1 MLRTEINKVLPFSV
15 ILPNENLDLLSYF
28 TFPLSYIISVF
39 CCVSLNLFLPEHSIV
54 NLSLSPCLSVCLWV
68 LLFHEKH
75 KKLHMGEEKG
85 TLCRNL

>member
-15 ILPNENLDLLSYF
+15 ILPNKNLDLFSYF

-39 CCVSLNLFLPEHSIV
+39 RCVSLNLFLPEHNIV
-54 NLSLSPCLSVCLWV
+54 NLSLSPCLSVCGFCF
-68 LLFHEKH
+68 LFHEKS

-85 TLCRNL
+85 TLC